1 MSLPHVSAREST
13 SRRSALE
20 ADHARIKNLQ
30 SGSPGFQEHHRKAM
44 LIANVIP
51 LFVCKEAE
59 RDTVAALPM
68 WRGRTGFPAFI

>member
-1 MSLPHVSAREST
+1 MLESKTSSQEAQVSKSITERQCS
-13 SRRSALE
+13 
-20 ADHARIKNLQ
+20 
-30 SGSPGFQEHHRKAM
+30 
-44 LIANVIP
+44 IANVIP